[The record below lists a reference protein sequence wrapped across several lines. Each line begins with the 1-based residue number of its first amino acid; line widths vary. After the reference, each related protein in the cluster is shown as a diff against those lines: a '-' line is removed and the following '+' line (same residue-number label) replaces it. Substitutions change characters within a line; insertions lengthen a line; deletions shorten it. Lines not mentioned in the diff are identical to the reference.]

1 MAAVAQEP
9 PAAADAATLK
19 DAKYAVLR
27 STADADP
34 AHYVRG
40 QYAGYREIDGVS
52 KRSRIET
59 YAALRLEI
67 DNWRWAGVPFL
78 IRTGKR
84 LPVTQTEVRLVF
96 HHPPR
101 LGFVAGGHRRPEA
114 NQLVVRLDPRIGIQQ
129 TLDGLRADRSGPAP
143 ITLAAD
149 LVDEGGVPPTPYEL
163 LIEAALEG
171 DAARFTRQDSVEE
184 SWRIV
189 APLLA
194 KPGPAHPY
202 APGSWG
208 PQEAAQKLVHGFGRW
223 HSPWVD
229 R

>member
-1 MAAVAQEP
+1 M
-9 PAAADAATLK
+9 
-19 DAKYAVLR
+19 
-27 STADADP
+27 
-34 AHYVRG
+34 
-40 QYAGYREIDGVS
+40 
-52 KRSRIET
+52 
-59 YAALRLEI
+59 
-67 DNWRWAGVPFL
+67 
-78 IRTGKR
+78 
-84 LPVTQTEVRLVF
+84 
-96 HHPPR
+96 
-101 LGFVAGGHRRPEA
+101 
-114 NQLVVRLDPRIGIQQ
+114 RLDPRVGIQL
-129 TLDGLRADRSGPAP
+129 TLDGLRADRAGPAP

-163 LIEAALEG
+163 LIKAALEG

-194 KPGPAHPY
+194 KPGPVHSY

-208 PQEAAQKLVHGFGRW
+208 PQDAAKALVHGLGRW